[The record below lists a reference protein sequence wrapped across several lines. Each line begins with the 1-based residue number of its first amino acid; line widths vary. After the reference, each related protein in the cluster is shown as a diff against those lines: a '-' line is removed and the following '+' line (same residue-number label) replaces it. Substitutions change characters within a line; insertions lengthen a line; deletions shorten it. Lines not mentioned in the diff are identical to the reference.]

1 MAVHFTKQQID
12 EIEKALI
19 ARSKR
24 DSQFPGA
31 DTLDGTE
38 LIPIIQNGVNKIM
51 TYSGLWNKVA
61 ADLQEFVE
69 KSLATKVDKVE
80 GKELSTNDFDN
91 DYKDKLDNIQAGAEV
106 NVNADWTAESGDAFI
121 LHKPDLSIY
130 ATVVSVEDIK
140 ALIPNAASTS
150 NQLADKSFV
159 NSSIATNTA
168 EFKGT
173 YDTLEELM
181 TVVANLNDY
190 GFVRNVD
197 SLGNVTFDKYKYTSN
212 NTWLYEYSLN
222 NSSFTQAQWDAI
234 NSGITEALV
243 TKLNGIESAAQ
254 VNVIEGIQ
262 VDGSDLPITNKK
274 ANVVLSGKVDKIAGK
289 GLSTNDYTNSE
300 KLKLAGVETSAQVNK
315 IEHIKINGTEQTIT
329 EKTVNLPAYPDI
341 TGKADKDTTAT
352 DGNIAVFDSSGNPV
366 GSDMNL
372 NGVLSPVV
380 AAAFA
385 KLQAELDSIKVLIK
399 DYSLDAKAASID
411 ALEYKIGGIPRILYS
426 ETAGAPSA
434 SNVPINW
441 EESTMQTW
449 AGIPMYV
456 GQIYVDK
463 SSKKVYFA
471 AVVTSNT
478 SDWVVLN

>member
-38 LIPIIQNGVNKIM
+38 LIPIIQNGVNKIT

-197 SLGNVTFDKYKYTSN
+197 SLGNVTFDRYKYTSN

-222 NSSFTQAQWDAI
+222 NSSFTQAQWNAI
-234 NSGITEALV
+234 NSGITAALV
-243 TKLNGIESAAQ
+243 EKLGGIASGAQ
-254 VNVIEGIQ
+254 VNVIEGVQ
-262 VDGSDLPITNKK
+262 VNGSDLPVSNKK
-274 ANVVLSGKVDKIAGK
+274 VNIDLSG
-289 GLSTNDYTNSE
+289 
-300 KLKLAGVETSAQVNK
+300 
-315 IEHIKINGTEQTIT
+315 IEGW
-329 EKTVNLPAYPDI
+329 
-341 TGKADKDTTAT
+341 
-352 DGNIAVFDSSGNPV
+352 
-366 GSDMNL
+366 
-372 NGVLSPVV
+372 SPVI

-385 KLQAELDSIKVLIK
+385 KLQSEIDSLKELLNDYQLKVKAESVDV
-399 DYSLDAKAASID
+399 
-411 ALEYKIGGIPRILYS
+411 LEYKIAGMPRILYS
-426 ETAGAPSA
+426 STAGAPSA
-434 SNVPINW
+434 SNVPDNW
-441 EESTMQTW
+441 DESTMNGW
-449 AGIPMYV
+449 SGVPRFI
-456 GQIYVDK
+456 GQLYLDK
-463 SSKKVYFA
+463 PGKKVYFA
-471 AVVTSNT
+471 AAVTNST
-478 SDWVVLN
+478 GDWVVLN